1 MRPWRIYRPFLID
14 TKIDEALYMV
24 DFYDRVKLICHAQKT
39 NVQDLLKRVNMV
51 YGTYKS
57 ARRYG
62 HLPRAD
68 DVYRI
73 ANALGVS
80 MDYLIVG
87 RDTQDNP
94 VMADIYARLPNLT
107 PQQQEA
113 VLALITGFNK

>member
-1 MRPWRIYRPFLID
+1 ML
-14 TKIDEALYMV
+14 

>member
-1 MRPWRIYRPFLID
+1 M
-14 TKIDEALYMV
+14 

-39 NVQDLLKRVNMV
+39 NIRDLLKQVNMV

-73 ANALGVS
+73 SMALGVS
-80 MDYLIVG
+80 MEYLIVG
-87 RDTQDNP
+87 KNTQDTP
-94 VMADIYARLPNLT
+94 VLTDIYARLPSLT
-107 PQQQEA
+107 SQQQEA
-113 VLALITGFNK
+113 VRALIMGFNK